1 MSVRRSLLL
10 TSVGGPKEEITGE
23 AAGDLHADRAPMR
36 LGEADSVLFQPGPHS
51 AKPAK
56 NFVQLRGISG
66 EISGGPKADVL
77 RQPPAWTAFSS
88 LAEAVSFPS
97 SLHGAW
103 SGEGWGLPAQFL

>member
-1 MSVRRSLLL
+1 M
-10 TSVGGPKEEITGE
+10 GGPQEESTGE
-23 AAGDLHADRAPMR
+23 AAGDLHADRAPVR

-56 NFVQLRGISG
+56 NFMLLRGVSG
-66 EISGGPKADVL
+66 EISGGPELDVL
-77 RQPPAWTAFSS
+77 WQPPARTASSS

-103 SGEGWGLPAQFL
+103 SGEGWGLPAWFL